1 MPQALVHNLWRKPE
15 RKYRMNDME
24 FENKVN
30 QDIDKAKEDVAT
42 LKYDVATLG
51 EDGATGLG
59 RIFDQLAG
67 DTKQMVAAGVK
78 TINQEVGQGLSQYNA
93 TVQDYA
99 DRVPGDFA
107 KKAAKFP
114 WVTITIS
121 FVLGLLLGRLLKPGR

>member
-1 MPQALVHNLWRKPE
+1 MDDKA
-15 RKYRMNDME
+15 

-42 LKYDVATLG
+42 LREDATTLG

-59 RIFDQLAG
+59 RIFDQLTN
-67 DTKQMVAAGVK
+67 DTKQMVAVRVK

-93 TVQDYA
+93 KVQEFA

-114 WVTITIS
+114 WVTITMS
-121 FVLGLLLGRLLKPGR
+121 MAFGLMLGLLLKPGRQPVG